1 MTMRHFALLLVGISF
16 LPLRRAAAQESSA
29 TTLPADN
36 ELKKQAIFL
45 LANRHTPESS
55 QALRTFYA
63 RTNDEELKKTVLFHL
78 AQDGSSESLQFLKTT
93 AMDASVSDE
102 IRKTAIFWLG
112 QNPSTDMAQLEDLYS
127 HSESPEVK
135 EQIIFVYSQRH
146 ETAAVDRLMTL
157 ARRDPDP
164 ELRKKALFWLGQSRD
179 PRVTQFLTDLVSE

>member
-1 MTMRHFALLLVGISF
+1 MTIRNATLAIAALSLFPLVK
-16 LPLRRAAAQESSA
+16 AAGQEPSA
-29 TTLPADN
+29 TIPADI

-45 LANRHTPESS
+45 LANRHTPESG

-78 AQDGSSESLQFLKTT
+78 SQDGSPESLQFLKTT
-93 AMDASVSDE
+93 AMDTNVSDE

-112 QNPSTDMAQLEDLYS
+112 QNPSTDMAELGELYD
-127 HSESPEVK
+127 HSNSPEVK